1 MVPTRIPRILAF
13 GGTLA
18 ACLWASAPGAS
29 AGSASAVE
37 DEAVFAPI
45 ESIRYD
51 FGSKSMSGYFIEQ
64 ASFCHVMLMVSE
76 ATDPEKSPA
85 PSGARIRL
93 ALAPGQIAGLDSEE
107 GRSLNFT
114 CGEGG
119 RTLLVNA
126 GETGTLVKLQMHH
139 ETVTQ

>member
-1 MVPTRIPRILAF
+1 MVPMRMTRTLAL

-18 ACLWASAPGAS
+18 ACLWACAPTAL
-29 AGSASAVE
+29 AGSPTTVG
-37 DEAVFAPI
+37 DKAVFAPI

-51 FGSKSMSGYFIEQ
+51 FGSKSMSGYFVEQ
-64 ASFCHVMLMVSE
+64 ASFCHVTLMISE
-76 ATDPEKSPA
+76 AADPDKSPP
-85 PSGARIRL
+85 PSAARLRL
-93 ALAPGQIAGLDSEE
+93 VLAPGQIAGLDSEE

-114 CGEGG
+114 CGAGG

-126 GETGTLVKLQMHH
+126 GETAKLVKLQARR